1 MAPTSRTTTATELDA
16 GASDL
21 PARNAEAPRS
31 DASLTSSEIMTK
43 YSFEFFPPRT
53 DKGREN
59 LQNTW
64 RKLAVHAPEYFSVT
78 FGAGGSTMEGTFDTV
93 KAISEDGGAAATPH
107 ISCISATREGVNGL
121 LQRYREVGIN
131 RLVVLRG
138 DVPSGMYSPGEF
150 RYANELVSFIRAEHG
165 QHFHISVAA
174 YPEVHPQ
181 AKSASEDLDNFVR
194 KVEAGADVAITQYF
208 FNADGYFDFL
218 QRARQAGVNI
228 PIVPGIMPI
237 TNYAQ
242 LARFSDACGAEIPRW
257 LRLQL
262 ADLESRDAAAL
273 AELGQRVVSE
283 LCQRLIAGGVDE
295 LHFYTLNKALP
306 SQQIIAQLS

>member
-1 MAPTSRTTTATELDA
+1 MPNSTSHLTPNPSPT
-16 GASDL
+16 
-21 PARNAEAPRS
+21 
-31 DASLTSSEIMTK
+31 

-64 RKLAVHAPEYFSVT
+64 RKLAQHGPEYFSVT

-93 KAISEDGGAAATPH
+93 RSISQDSEASATPH
-107 ISCISATREGVNGL
+107 ISCISATKEGVNQL
-121 LQRYREVGIN
+121 LQRYRDIGIN

-165 QHFHISVAA
+165 DHFHIAVAA

-181 AKSASEDLDNFVR
+181 AKSAKDDLDNFVR
-194 KVEAGADVAITQYF
+194 KVEAGADTAITQYF
-208 FNADGYFDFL
+208 FNADGYFDFVE
-218 QRARQAGVNI
+218 RARAAGVSI
-228 PIVPGIMPI
+228 PIVPGVMPI

-242 LARFSDACGAEIPRW
+242 LARFSDTCGAEIPRW

-262 ADLESRDAAAL
+262 AGLEERDPQAL
-273 AELGQRVVSE
+273 TELGHKVSLA
-283 LCQRLIAGGVDE
+283 LCQRLVAGGVDE
-295 LHFYTLNKALP
+295 MHFYTLNKAAP
-306 SQQIIAQLS
+306 SQRIIAELS

>member
-1 MAPTSRTTTATELDA
+1 
-16 GASDL
+16 
-21 PARNAEAPRS
+21 
-31 DASLTSSEIMTK
+31 MTQF
-43 YSFEFFPPRT
+43 SFEFFPPRT

-59 LQNTW
+59 LAATW
-64 RKLAVHAPEYFSVT
+64 HRLAEHKPEYFSVT
-78 FGAGGSTMEGTFDTV
+78 FGAGGSTLEGTFDTV
-93 KAISEDGGAAATPH
+93 KAISQETGSAATPH
-107 ISCISATREGVNGL
+107 ISCISATKDGVNQL
-121 LQRYREVGIN
+121 LNRYRAIGIQ

-138 DVPSGMYSPGEF
+138 DIPSGMYSPGEF

-165 QHFHISVAA
+165 DHFHISVAA

-181 AKSASEDLDNFVR
+181 ARTATDDLENFLR
-194 KVEAGADVAITQYF
+194 KVDAGADAAITQYF

-218 QRARQAGVNI
+218 NRVRKAGVTI
-228 PIVPGIMPI
+228 PMVPGIMPI

-262 ADLESRDAAAL
+262 AALENENVEAMG
-273 AELGQRVVSE
+273 ELGHRVIVE

-295 LHFYTLNKALP
+295 LHFYTLNKAGP
-306 SQQIIAQLS
+306 CQGIIAELS